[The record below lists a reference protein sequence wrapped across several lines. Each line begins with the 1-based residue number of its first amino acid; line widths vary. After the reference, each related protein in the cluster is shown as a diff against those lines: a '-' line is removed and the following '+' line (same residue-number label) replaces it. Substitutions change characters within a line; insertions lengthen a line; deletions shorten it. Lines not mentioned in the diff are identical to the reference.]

1 MDYEFSSLGELYKRV
16 KPALHAKEE
25 EFHRLGYS
33 NISSVD
39 IWNYLIEM
47 KWKKG
52 KDLMLSDI
60 VSDIMNLDCKNA
72 ANYLVLKN
80 DKKSQE
86 FDNNIDII

>member
-1 MDYEFSSLGELYKRV
+1 MNLEFSSLGELYNRV

-33 NISSVD
+33 KVKSVD

-47 KWKKG
+47 KWKSG

-60 VSDIMNLDCKNA
+60 VSDIMNLDCKKA
-72 ANYLVLKN
+72 ESLTGKDISRRSQDF
-80 DKKSQE
+80 DK
-86 FDNNIDII
+86 DII

>member
-1 MDYEFSSLGELYKRV
+1 MSLEFSSLSELYNRV

-33 NISSVD
+33 SIKSVD

-52 KDLMLSDI
+52 KNLMLSDI
-60 VSDIMNLDCKNA
+60 VSDIMNLDCKEAN
-72 ANYLVLKN
+72 NYLVSKI
-80 DKKSQE
+80 DRRSQK
-86 FDNNIDII
+86 FDNLDII

>member
-1 MDYEFSSLGELYKRV
+1 MSLEFSSLSELYNRV

-33 NISSVD
+33 NIKSID

-52 KDLMLSDI
+52 NGLMLSDI
-60 VSDIMNLDCKNA
+60 VSDIMNLDCKEAN
-72 ANYLVLKN
+72 NYLVSKI
-80 DKKSQE
+80 DRRSQK
-86 FDNNIDII
+86 FDNIDII

>member
-1 MDYEFSSLGELYKRV
+1 MDLEFSSLGELYKRV

-33 NISSVD
+33 KVKSVD

-47 KWKKG
+47 KWKSG

-60 VSDIMNLDCKNA
+60 VSDIMNLDCKKADIYKTNKEA
-72 ANYLVLKN
+72 MRR
-80 DKKSQE
+80 SQN
-86 FDNNIDII
+86 FDNLDII

>member
-33 NISSVD
+33 NIESVD

-60 VSDIMNLDCKNA
+60 VSDIMNLDCKKA
-72 ANYLVLKN
+72 TNYLASKN
-80 DKKSQE
+80 DTRSQK